1 VISVDAQALISAARM
16 ASSPAVRRSFAQ
28 AAAAVAKTAS
38 EARTAKLI
46 ADAVQL
52 YSDPGDRI
60 FLILSKG

>member
-1 VISVDAQALISAARM
+1 MDAQALMSAART

-38 EARTAKLI
+38 GARTAKLI

>member
-1 VISVDAQALISAARM
+1 MNAQALMSAART

-52 YSDPGDRI
+52 YSDPGDRS
-60 FLILSKG
+60 L